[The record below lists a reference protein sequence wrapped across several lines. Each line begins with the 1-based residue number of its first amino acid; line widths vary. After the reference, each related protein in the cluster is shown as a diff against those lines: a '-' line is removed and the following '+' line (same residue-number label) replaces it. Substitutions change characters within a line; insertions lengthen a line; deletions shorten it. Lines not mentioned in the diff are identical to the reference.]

1 MFPDCGTE
9 RSGQGPVQTSR
20 TQAPVQTSRTQVP
33 LSRTAALRYPCPKQ
47 QHSGTPVP
55 NSSTQVPLSRTAA
68 LRYPCPDQP
77 HSGTPVPN
85 SSTQAPVQTSRNQAP
100 VSTSRTQAPVPTSHT
115 QVPLSQPAALRPL
128 YRPAALKPLSR
139 PAALRPLSR
148 TAALRPLSRT
158 AALVRSLVVYRIANV
173 LQEDAANCRGRGT
186 DNTML
191 EVQVKDPKENKP
203 CWYRTSGIGEPSVYH
218 ALVVIFLEFFAWGL
232 LTMPIIANIEEP
244 GCEYEHLGTS
254 GSEHR
259 GTQAVNMN
267 TWEPLCSEH
276 RGTRL

>member
-1 MFPDCGTE
+1 METCTTE
-9 RSGQGPVQTSR
+9 CLSRLECWVALEFKPVPSLALGSLTSR

-115 QVPLSQPAALRPL
+115 QVPLSRPAALR
-128 YRPAALKPLSR
+128 PLSR

-158 AALVRSLVVYRIANV
+158 AALVMYRIANV

-232 LTMPIIANIEEP
+232 LTMPIIAVSTI
-244 GCEYEHLGTS
+244 LIR
-254 GSEHR
+254 GSS
-259 GTQAVNMN
+259 N
-267 TWEPLCSEH
+267 S
-276 RGTRL
+276 